1 MMPEN
6 LNDYFQA
13 EIENID
19 KVIVYKRFKKSVIK
33 AIDAIGH

>member
-1 MMPEN
+1 MMYKN

-19 KVIVYKRFKKSVIK
+19 KIIRVLKDRSK
-33 AIDAIGH
+33 ATGAIGR